1 MLILY
6 GSKYGTAQR
15 YAEEFARLV
24 GESAHPVREKLAPP
38 QDGVTVFFGAVY
50 VGKVHGLKR
59 AVRLAARG
67 ERLFAVVTVGLA
79 DADESYRKQ
88 LEASVRAACPERL
101 LPRLKQYRLRGR
113 LNEPALK
120 GGDKFLLRLLHTAA
134 EKTPASEQTPEMR
147 ALLAAPAALPDLAPL
162 KELKG
167 DMAEDISPKKT
178 HQEKTRPRGEAVA
191 TLLNFFIRQ

>member
-1 MLILY
+1 MRRNLPASWARALIPCVKSSRRPRRRHRFLRR
-6 GSKYGTAQR
+6 G
-15 YAEEFARLV
+15 LC
-24 GESAHPVREKLAPP
+24 
-38 QDGVTVFFGAVY
+38 
-50 VGKVHGLKR
+50 GKVHGLKR

-67 ERLFAVVTVGLA
+67 ERLFAVFTVGLA

-147 ALLAAPAALPDLAPL
+147 ALLAAPADLPDLAPL
-162 KELKG
+162 KELK
-167 DMAEDISPKKT
+167 EDIARDISSDR
-178 HQEKTRPRGEAVA
+178 TRP
-191 TLLNFFIRQ
+191 

>member
-113 LNEPALK
+113 LNEPVLK

-147 ALLAAPAALPDLAPL
+147 ALLAAPADLPDLAPL
-162 KELKG
+162 KELK
-167 DMAEDISPKKT
+167 EDIARDISSDR
-178 HQEKTRPRGEAVA
+178 TRP
-191 TLLNFFIRQ
+191 